1 MVRCIP
7 MIALVALFSAASPAF
22 ADSPAAIDPGR
33 PGAEAAFKEFA
44 KDFMAKH
51 YRLEEKE
58 RMQPTLSRGNNQVT
72 YRGYDDKYTVELRPT
87 GHPSAP
93 YVGLLRYTERIY
105 SCTDMDAKNCRIAST
120 VPVTEI
126 FRYQNGSWSY

>member
-7 MIALVALFSAASPAF
+7 MIAVAALFGTASPTF
-22 ADSPAAIDPGR
+22 ADSPAAIDHRR
-33 PGAEAAFKEFA
+33 PGPEAEFKKFA

-51 YRLEEKE
+51 YRQEEKE
-58 RMQPTLSRGNNQVT
+58 RKQPTASGVSKQVT
-72 YRGYDDKYTVELRPT
+72 YRGYDDAYTVELRPT

-93 YVGLLRYTERIY
+93 YVGLLRYTEHVY
-105 SCTDMDAKNCRIAST
+105 SCTDMDAKNCRVAST

-126 FRYQNGSWSY
+126 FRYQKGSWSY